1 GCLLAQPA
9 DGPKC
14 HARRDISARRQWVAA
29 GLVAVLAL
37 AFDLLFFAVD
47 QLPATV
53 PVAAALAAV
62 TTIERRRRQAP
73 QL

>member
-1 GCLLAQPA
+1 
-9 DGPKC
+9 
-14 HARRDISARRQWVAA
+14 
-29 GLVAVLAL
+29 VAVLAL
-37 AFDLLFFAVD
+37 SFDLLFFAVD

-62 TTIERRRRQAP
+62 TTIERRRCHEAP